1 MTITVH
7 TQTYYIQRFFIA
19 LHMALSH
26 IHTFIVYAQSVIF
39 PNPSPDFIPQK
50 YYHYCT
56 HLISETFFSKAYP
69 ILAHGTAPHTH
80 IYRICAAV
88 VFPNPNPNS
97 CHYLTCVHSLSFL
110 FRSTSWIYILDSDDL
125 FLTAPQRK
133 NFTIV
138 QIKRIT
144 KQHLIN
150 IYAIL
155 SFFFFLHSSS
165 HFLFLFLLSSFS
177 LLHKSSCLVNTT
189 RPRFSFPDFDH
200 RSHIKKK

>member
-1 MTITVH
+1 
-7 TQTYYIQRFFIA
+7 
-19 LHMALSH
+19 MALSH

-50 YYHYCT
+50 YYHYRT
-56 HLISETFFSKAYP
+56 HLISETFFSKAFP

-110 FRSTSWIYILDSDDL
+110 FRSTSWIYIFDSDDL
-125 FLTAPQRK
+125 YLTAPQRK

-144 KQHLIN
+144 KQHLIT

-155 SFFFFLHSSS
+155 SFFFFSP
-165 HFLFLFLLSSFS
+165 FVFSFS
-177 LLHKSSCLVNTT
+177 FLVFVVFILLAPQVLLPSAHHTSTLLL
-189 RPRFSFPDFDH
+189 PRFRSPLAYKKEVKTFWIRLQCSFTDISFP
-200 RSHIKKK
+200 